1 MNLRDRNPGDPPE
14 TALLA
19 KDLCDVEMYLSKKGC
34 SEVVYDEE
42 LDVFRVEDGQFAFCK
57 EYADWSL
64 LRERGYLD
72 F

>member
-1 MNLRDRNPGDPPE
+1 MNLHDKNPDDPPE

-19 KDLCDVEMYLSKKGC
+19 KDLCDVEMYLSKKGG
-34 SEVVYDEE
+34 SEFVYDEE
-42 LDVFRVEDGQFAFCK
+42 LDVFRFEDGQFAFCQDF
-57 EYADWSL
+57 ADWGL